1 MKRVIS
7 VTTDRQPGGIA
18 NALISYSRA
27 LHIAGYNHLVIL
39 PEGASVSPI
48 LAKEPN
54 VVIKTFPLFWLKF
67 HIQTGFLF
75 TPSTRTTL
83 LHASA
88 MLVHNARHLTG
99 LSRLALPQFCIN
111 HSGKVRHLEK
121 AQNIIFLSSAAAI
134 RAKTTFKS
142 RGIAEADH
150 PQSFILPHGFSLP
163 EKQASKANNNR
174 AGNNRTSNNTVPV
187 IIAAGRFVEKKG
199 FADLIDAAAILQ
211 GKNIAGNI
219 EIYGTGQLSAAL
231 ASKIEQLGV
240 KNLTIKGWADDL
252 ATCFRAA
259 DIFCLPSHEEPF
271 GLIVGEA
278 MLAGLPVVASNT
290 DGPSD
295 ILGADGTNKEA
306 TLHYGGLIF
315 PRGNPEA
322 LADALT
328 HLLTD
333 KSARKA
339 ASIAGQ
345 HNIQNNYSLEK
356 QAEALQAILALAR
369 R

>member
-1 MKRVIS
+1 
-7 VTTDRQPGGIA
+7 
-18 NALISYSRA
+18 
-27 LHIAGYNHLVIL
+27 
-39 PEGASVSPI
+39 
-48 LAKEPN
+48 
-54 VVIKTFPLFWLKF
+54 
-67 HIQTGFLF
+67 
-75 TPSTRTTL
+75 
-83 LHASA
+83 

-121 AQNIIFLSSAAAI
+121 AQNIIFLSFAAAI
-134 RAKTTFKS
+134 RAKTTFES

-174 AGNNRTSNNTVPV
+174 TSNNTLPV

-306 TLHYGGLIF
+306 TLRYGGLIF

-328 HLLTD
+328 HLLTN
-333 KSARKA
+333 KSAHKA

-356 QAEALQAILALAR
+356 QAEALQAILALAHR
-369 R
+369 